1 MLDVVGYSYKPHKYD
16 YFKKTY
22 PNTAMMGTENVP
34 RWYEWKAV
42 IEREFIPG
50 LFLWTGVNYM
60 GECRANDWPRKV
72 TNHGPLDIAGF
83 PRGSYYMFK
92 ALWRDDIP
100 VISMY
105 TQTENKSIYKQD
117 AKSNVVEK
125 EKDYWKLAP
134 REWQN
139 VNPHWNYQ
147 KETKTIVEVYSNCES
162 VELFQNGRSLGV
174 QYLKDQDDYTYKWAV
189 DYKKGKLIAK
199 GVKGRQTAT
208 TSLQTVGKPVAI
220 RLKADKIKVN
230 ANNTDVIHVVA
241 QLIDNKGRA
250 VKNVDDEI
258 TYEIQGQHR
267 FLGTDCGDTTKLT
280 NFKGKTV
287 PTAFGKCLLAIQ
299 ATKSASEVIVIAKGK
314 DGKLMSKSLKITIE

>member
-42 IEREFIPG
+42 IKREFIPG
-50 LFLWTGVNYM
+50 LFLWTGVDYM

-117 AKSNVVEK
+117 VKGNVVEK
-125 EKDYWKLAP
+125 KKDYWKLAP

-162 VELFQNGRSLGV
+162 VELFQNGKSLGV

-199 GVKGRQTAT
+199 GVKGRQTVT

-241 QLIDNKGRA
+241 QLIDNNGRA

-258 TYEIQGQHR
+258 TFEIEGKHR

-314 DGKLMSKSLKITIE
+314 DGKLMSKPLKITIE